1 MQGVYHQPVL
11 VAEVLAAL
19 APPLAA
25 GIGSG
30 TVVDATLGGAGHSA
44 AIRADLRPSRLLG
57 LDRDP
62 DAIAEAGRRLGHD
75 ARFRAVHA
83 PFSELAATLDAL
95 AVGPVAAVLADLG
108 VSSHQLDTHA
118 RGFSFQGDAPLD
130 MRMDPTR
137 GPTAAD
143 LLATI
148 GEGELAA
155 ILRDL
160 GEEPDAGRIARAI
173 VQVRPRT
180 TALLA
185 EVVTNA
191 MSAPQRRNLGKR
203 IHPAT
208 RTFQAL
214 RIHVNRELDELDR
227 FLADAPER
235 LAIGGR
241 LAIIT
246 FHSLEDRA
254 VKRRFAALA
263 RAPEPPPGVPILAA
277 DLPRPRFRIPEGYR
291 QGLTP
296 TDAELEANPRSR
308 SSRLRVLE
316 RAAA

>member
-11 VAEVLAAL
+11 AREVLAAL
-19 APPLAA
+19 APALAA
-25 GIGSG
+25 GIGAG
-30 TVVDATLGGAGHSA
+30 TVVDATLGGGGHSA
-44 AIRADLRPSRLLG
+44 AILQELRPTRLLG
-57 LDRDP
+57 FDRDP
-62 DAIAEAGRRLGHD
+62 DAIAEAGGRLAGD
-75 ARFRAVHA
+75 ARFRAIHA
-83 PFSELAATLDAL
+83 PFSELAPTLDAL
-95 AVGPVAAVLADLG
+95 GVGPVAAILADLG
-108 VSSHQLDTHA
+108 VSSHQLDTRA

-155 ILRDL
+155 VLRDL

-214 RIHVNRELDELDR
+214 RIHVNQELDELDR

-263 RAPEPPPGVPILAA
+263 RADAPPPGVPILAA
-277 DLPRPRFRIPEGYR
+277 DLPRPRFRVPEGYR

-296 TDAELEANPRSR
+296 QGAELEANPRSR